1 MANLESPEEK
11 EFKKVVC
18 DIRSAGN
25 YYDSLNTVRE
35 KLDLPDSTTEYE
47 TEALLIHATRE
58 QFGESLDAD
67 MVLMALGLLK
77 GFDNP
82 RNPSEY
88 RSCSELITER
98 RRMFLKMSSYV
109 ADRHNSN
116 NKRRAKHYESYE
128 ELEAAGKDAIDA
140 VVSALGS
147 DDAARIKKVAK
158 KIYSRRRSIA
168 EYLKEAN
175 KYLIYDKK
183 GNIVDVKL
191 QELKNI
197 RQVPVTDTPDESF
210 PLNQEQKEDVIDE
223 QTSTATEEI
232 SEEEVEV
239 VPTDPPSP
247 IKNRLF
253 RVLATICTISVSMLG
268 VAVTI
273 FVVNYLVKNYEIST
287 AKEESRHI
295 TAREIEI
302 ENKNIMLSLGK
313 STDLTVHIRPSELE
327 PSDLFYVSTHP
338 NVVYVDN
345 IHSNHITAEKSLDS
359 DAQRSVIIVVHD
371 IDGIAQDTA
380 TVTVKGTNQNK
391 SELDGKN
398 NGDTAPDDFQENI
411 D

>member
-35 KLDLPDSTTEYE
+35 KLNLPDSTTEYE

-58 QFGESLDAD
+58 QFGENLDAD
-67 MVLMALGLLK
+67 MVLMALGLLN

-82 RNPSEY
+82 HNPSEY

-197 RQVPVTDTPDESF
+197 RQEPTDDNGDNPTKPNPPEPPIPKPDSPSDIQSKLSKTANWLKISAIAFVSSIFAFAIIEFLSF
-210 PLNQEQKEDVIDE
+210 VIAQRAISLALEDPKVDQKPYSILF
-223 QTSTATEEI
+223 TN
-232 SEEEVEV
+232 SEEWLPFGKTKNLTVKPEPADATLDGLRCKSEGNNAHIIEILSEPGLHIKAINESEDSEKCDVEV
-239 VPTDPPSP
+239 KAYMDYNE
-247 IKNRLF
+247 I
-253 RVLATICTISVSMLG
+253 ISDV
-268 VAVTI
+268 VTI
-273 FVVNYLVKNYEIST
+273 HVIKDGENEST
-287 AKEESRHI
+287 GE
-295 TAREIEI
+295 
-302 ENKNIMLSLGK
+302 G
-313 STDLTVHIRPSELE
+313 
-327 PSDLFYVSTHP
+327 
-338 NVVYVDN
+338 
-345 IHSNHITAEKSLDS
+345 
-359 DAQRSVIIVVHD
+359 
-371 IDGIAQDTA
+371 
-380 TVTVKGTNQNK
+380 
-391 SELDGKN
+391 ELDGKTS
-398 NGDTAPDDFQENI
+398 GDFSQMAD
-411 D
+411 